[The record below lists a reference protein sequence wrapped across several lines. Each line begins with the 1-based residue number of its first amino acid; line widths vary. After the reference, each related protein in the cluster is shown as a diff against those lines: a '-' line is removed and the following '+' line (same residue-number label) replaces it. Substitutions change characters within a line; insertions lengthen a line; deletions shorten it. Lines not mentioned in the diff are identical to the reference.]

1 MQHRDNITEL
11 KGSEASILTED
22 YGNPWKSGL
31 SRFFVKQIMRGEICL
46 LQDDVGRSIQAT
58 CSASC
63 LLQPLAGDEVLVYLD
78 HTIKEYF
85 VLAVLK
91 RAAHN
96 PRLYSL
102 SEDVNLVTHNGHLHI
117 AANAIEL
124 TAAQGKFNI
133 DRFEGVYKDKSEK
146 ADTITTVA
154 NLVRHQIDRVISRIR
169 NSFRLIEGLDR
180 TQAVNIQQTA
190 EHQILLRSDFTKLS
204 SEHVVKVE
212 ARKID
217 LG

>member
-1 MQHRDNITEL
+1 MQYRESTNHTAHLPTGKDH
-11 KGSEASILTED
+11 GSGWSE
-22 YGNPWKSGL
+22 GL
-31 SRFFVKQIMRGEICL
+31 SRFIVREIVQGGVIL
-46 LQDDVGRSIQAT
+46 ERVGDDQPLRAT

-63 LLQPLAGDEVLVYLD
+63 LLQPLPGDEVLVYLD
-78 HTIKEYF
+78 HTEEEYF

-91 RAAHN
+91 RTAQTA
-96 PRLYSL
+96 RQYAL
-102 SEDVNLVTHNGHLHI
+102 SNNVNLLALDGHLHI
-117 AANAIEL
+117 VGNTVNL
-124 TAAQGKFNI
+124 TAAQSQFKI

-180 TQAVNIQQTA
+180 TQAANIQQTA
-190 EHQILLRSDFTKLS
+190 EHQILLRSDFTRLR

-212 ARKID
+212 AKKID

>member
-1 MQHRDNITEL
+1 MQYGENMTEL
-11 KGSEASILTED
+11 RGSAAPSLTEG

-31 SRFFVKQIMRGEICL
+31 SRFFVKQMMQGEICL
-46 LQDDVGRSIQAT
+46 LQDDGGQSIRAT
-58 CSASC
+58 CCASC

-78 HTIKEYF
+78 HTEKEYF

-91 RAAHN
+91 RAAHT
-96 PRLYSL
+96 PHRYSL
-102 SEDVNLVTHNGHLHI
+102 SENVNLVAQNGHLHI

-124 TAAQGKFNI
+124 TADQGKFNI
-133 DRFEGVYKDKSEK
+133 DRFEGIYKDKSEK
-146 ADTITTVA
+146 ADTMTTVA

-180 TQAVNIQQTA
+180 TQAANIQQTA
-190 EHQILLRSDFTKLS
+190 DHQILLRSDFTKLR